1 MKSVLLFLVVVLILV
16 IPANAFAAKEV
27 SGELQE
33 NSPRSE
39 NEFSNEPLTNS
50 EKQILIKRGG
60 FNEVDI
66 NRIPPK
72 VLRLFIA
79 ENGKKI
85 SSGEIQSY
93 KMESETSSNSSENMG
108 TMALTDS
115 DITLFGAAVHM
126 STNSS
131 TGEKAIYLYGD
142 FGWKKKPLFELV
154 DKMSIGFPVT
164 NTWYLKTSGGL
175 PTGHSSQYCG
185 LNGQLG
191 WVCSSKTQPSNVD
204 IGQGVAAPFDLIG
217 TYSSHKGYIS
227 QYVYTTGSGT
237 SNVLFRYGHRT
248 LVGVVAVGVI
258 PAGLAITPSFN
269 TETLDYL
276 ITFSW

>member
-1 MKSVLLFLVVVLILV
+1 LLSLVVALVLV

-27 SGELQE
+27 SGEVQE
-33 NSPRSE
+33 KPARSE
-39 NEFSNEPLTNS
+39 NEFSNEPLTND

-66 NRIPPK
+66 ERIVPK

-79 ENGKKI
+79 EDGKKI
-85 SSGEIQSY
+85 ASGEIKGY
-93 KMESETSSNSSENMG
+93 NLESEADAANSSNVG
-108 TMALTDS
+108 TMALTTS
-115 DITLFGAAVHM
+115 DITLFGSAVKM
-126 STNSS
+126 GTDSS
-131 TGEKAIYLYGD
+131 TGEKTIYLYGD
-142 FGWKKKPLFELV
+142 FNWNIIPFYELV

-164 NTWYLKTSGGL
+164 NNWYLKTSGGL
-175 PTGHSSQYCG
+175 PLGHSSQYCG
-185 LNGQLG
+185 LNGQFS

-217 TYSSHKGYIS
+217 TYSDHKGYVS
-227 QYVYTTGSGT
+227 QYVYTKGSGT
-237 SNVLFRYGHRT
+237 SNVLFRYGHRIVSGT
-248 LVGVVAVGVI
+248 VAVGVI
-258 PAGLAITPSFN
+258 PAGLAVTPQTN